1 MTAASI
7 WPCCIAATAVAPR
20 PTPITATLEASTPFF
35 FRRYLRKKS
44 VEEPGALTPTFLPAR
59 SLIDLISALWEG
71 DTTSTSP
78 G

>member
-7 WPCCIAATAVAPR
+7 GPCSIAATEVAPR
-20 PTPITATLEASTPFF
+20 PTPMTATLAESTPFF

-59 SLIDLISALWEG
+59 SLIDLISAVCAG
-71 DTTSTSP
+71 DTTSTNP